1 MKTHILVLI
10 LATMVVAPSVSRAGD
25 DKASDD
31 TKRVNDAATVI
42 QEFAAMEEGPPRSL
56 VEKAAAVI
64 VIPGL
69 KKAGLGIGGKHGSG
83 VLSVKSADNNWSDPV
98 FVKITGGSIGWQIGV
113 SSTDLVLLFMNERSY
128 NEVLDG
134 EFTVGGEANVAA
146 GPVGR
151 SGSAATDAH
160 LDAEIYSYSRSKGL
174 FGGIAIDGS
183 KIYIDKDAVARMY
196 GGQVKP
202 TDVVTKVA
210 VAGSP
215 GEKLAAALRELT
227 AVRETPRETT
237 SSGEGKG
244 K

>member
-1 MKTHILVLI
+1 MKFRILI
-10 LATMVVAPSVSRAGD
+10 LALVTTLAAPSLTRAGD
-25 DKASDD
+25 DKVSDD
-31 TKRVNDAATVI
+31 TKRVNDSATVI
-42 QEFAAMEEGPPRSL
+42 HEFAAMSEGPPRSL

-83 VLSVKSADNNWSDPV
+83 VLSVKGADNTWSDPV
-98 FVKITGGSIGWQIGV
+98 FVKMTGGSIGWQIGV

-128 NEVLDG
+128 EEVLDG

-151 SGSAATDAH
+151 SGSASTDAH

-183 KIYIDKDAVARMY
+183 KIYIDKDAVARVY
-196 GGQVKP
+196 GGQMKP
-202 TDVVTKVA
+202 TDIVTRMA
-210 VAGSP
+210 ATGSP
-215 GEKLAAALRELT
+215 GEKLAASLRELT
-227 AVRETPRETT
+227 AVRVTPSET
-237 SSGEGKG
+237 SSSDKN
-244 K
+244 